1 MAFKINISD
10 KEGKTYK
17 LELESEE
24 LLGKSLHDKIN
35 GKELLPDLD
44 GYELKIT
51 GATDKAGFMAHE
63 DVEGFGLNKLLLGL
77 GRGMHKRPKGIKK
90 KAPRPK
96 KGLRLRRTV
105 RGKVISENIVQIN
118 LKVVKEGHKKLSNVF
133 PEQNKGKEVKEEK
146 KSEKVEAESE

>member
-1 MAFKINISD
+1 MPFKINISN

-24 LLGKSLHDKIN
+24 LIGKSLHDKID
-35 GKELLPDLD
+35 GKEILPDLD
-44 GYELKIT
+44 GYELEIT

-63 DVEGFGLNKLLLGL
+63 DVEGFGLNKLLLSL

-105 RGKVISENIVQIN
+105 RGKVISENIIQIN
-118 LKVVKEGHKKLSNVF
+118 LKVVKEGHKKLQDIF
-133 PEQNKGKEVKEEK
+133 PEQNKGKGAKEEK
-146 KSEKVEAESE
+146 KEEVEAENE

>member
-1 MAFKINISD
+1 MPFKINISN

-24 LLGKSLHDKIN
+24 LIGKSLHDKID
-35 GKELLPDLD
+35 GKEILPDLD
-44 GYELKIT
+44 GYELEIT

-63 DVEGFGLNKLLLGL
+63 DVEGFGLNKILLGL

-105 RGKVISENIVQIN
+105 RGKVISENIIQIN
-118 LKVVKEGHKKLSNVF
+118 LKVVKEGHKKLSNIF
-133 PEQNKGKEVKEEK
+133 PEQNKGKGAKEEK
-146 KSEKVEAESE
+146 KEEVEAEN